1 MSTIY
6 QGKKSFTLKEFH
18 RRTCCFYDIYRIN
31 FNPFLEV
38 RCHFRPTL
46 SYSGLHIGLTE
57 MAKDEVIKGLYN
69 CLLKK
74 RDVLMS
80 VPVQGRSWSSIME
93 FKKWSI
99 HIYKTLHIKILKYI
113 FHSFV
118 IKYNIFS
125 GYK

>member
-1 MSTIY
+1 MFTIY
-6 QGKKSFTLKEFH
+6 QGKKSFTFKEFH
-18 RRTCCFYDIYRIN
+18 SRTCCFYDIYRIN

-74 RDVLMS
+74 RDVRMG
-80 VPVQGRSWSSIME
+80 VIHKPCGQNFE
-93 FKKWSI
+93 FVD
-99 HIYKTLHIKILKYI
+99 HFTLKGLCSDMGIW
-113 FHSFV
+113 
-118 IKYNIFS
+118 
-125 GYK
+125 